1 MCVSC
6 ALFFQYINNKCPV
19 LSSGTLCAACELM
32 KKQKAQVLGCLV
44 VIELKDLRGAE
55 KLPVP
60 VFSLLQCWSLSHLH
74 RDEWS
79 IPHLHGAI
87 STRASDSFWNRILS
101 LKKVGAS
108 LSNYQL
114 IATNES
120 CSVGLFVLGMQL
132 CNCTWFLVNTSV
144 FLCNYS
150 PDPGFIH
157 MHIVHSVA
165 WLGQVYKCAIIWWV
179 SKGWNHAWSGS
190 ILLSVKAILRTSCM
204 TSSFII
210 NNKIFLG

>member
-1 MCVSC
+1 MSC
-6 ALFFQYINNKCPV
+6 AFIRDTVCSVWADEEAEGSGAGLLGGDRTKGPPRSRETPRPRLFFAAVLITFTSAPRWMKHSTFTRRNKYTCIRFF
-19 LSSGTLCAACELM
+19 L
-32 KKQKAQVLGCLV
+32 
-44 VIELKDLRGAE
+44 
-55 KLPVP
+55 
-60 VFSLLQCWSLSHLH
+60 
-74 RDEWS
+74 
-79 IPHLHGAI
+79 
-87 STRASDSFWNRILS
+87 NRILS

-144 FLCNYS
+144 FLCDYS

-165 WLGQVYKCAIIWWV
+165 WLGQVYKCAIIWRV

-210 NNKIFLG
+210 NNNIFLG